1 MTTRVST
8 SVLANTA
15 VTPGIYGGGVTSSSH
30 QVPVITVDQQGR
42 LTSAA
47 NVTVTS
53 TSLYANSGQLTAN
66 AAVGVVSLGL
76 ATVLSDSAIVNSI
89 GDGTH
94 TPVLTLDKYGRIV
107 GVSTTLITG
116 GSAGIG
122 ATTYTRTTYTATAGQ
137 TSFSATYT
145 VGYVQV
151 YHNGILL
158 AASDYTSTDGST
170 IVLGGG
176 ARVGDIIDIF
186 AYTVTLVNN
195 LSPSYTG
202 GQGGVGGVVLY
213 QSAANTTSNTAVGTS
228 GYLLTS
234 AGSGQP
240 TWTNP
245 TTLYV
250 YNATYANTANTLV
263 GSPNISSGNTQIY
276 SLGVGTAA
284 STANGEIRATNNITA
299 YYSSDKKFKE
309 NVQDIPDALGKV
321 DAIGGKLFDWTD
333 EYIQDHGGEDGYF
346 VQKADFGV
354 IAQDVQSVFPLATRT
369 RPDGSLAVDYEK
381 LCALAFAAIK
391 ELKMEVEVLKGQIK

>member
-15 VTPGIYGGGVTSSSH
+15 VSPGTYGGTTAI
-30 QVPVITVDQQGR
+30 PVITVDAQGR
-42 LTSAA
+42 LSSAA
-47 NVTVTS
+47 NVSVTQ
-53 TSLYANSGQLTAN
+53 TAVYANTGQLTAN
-66 AAVGVVSLGL
+66 ASVGVVSLGL
-76 ATVLSDSAIVNSI
+76 ASVLSDSAIVNPI

-137 TSFSATYT
+137 TTFSATYT

-151 YHNGILL
+151 YHNGVLL
-158 AASDYTSTDGST
+158 AITDYTSTNGTS
-170 IVLGGG
+170 IILNLGT
-176 ARVGDIIDIF
+176 AVGDTIDIF

-195 LSPSYTG
+195 ISPSYTG
-202 GQGGVGGVVLY
+202 GQGGAGGTVLY

-234 AGSGQP
+234 AGSSQP

-245 TTLYV
+245 ASL
-250 YNATYANTANTLV
+250 NFSTANSQL
-263 GSPNISSGNTQIY
+263 Y
-276 SLGVGTAA
+276 SVGVGTAA
-284 STANGEIRATNNITA
+284 SGTSGEIRATNNITA

-309 NVQDIPDALGKV
+309 NVQDIPNALGKV

-391 ELKMEVEVLKGQIK
+391 ELKNEVEVLKGQIK

>member
-15 VTPGIYGGGVTSSSH
+15 VTPGTYGGGVTSSSH
-30 QVPVITVDQQGR
+30 QVPVIAVDQQGR

-53 TSLYANSGQLTAN
+53 TSIYANTGQLTAN
-66 AAVGVVSLGL
+66 AAVGVVSIGL
-76 ATVLSDSAIVNSI
+76 PTTLSDAAAALSYGSSSQ
-89 GDGTH
+89 
-94 TPVLTLDKYGRIV
+94 TPVISVDKYGRIIGINAATV
-107 GVSTTLITG
+107 
-116 GSAGIG
+116 SAGGAGVG
-122 ATTYTRTTYTATAGQ
+122 ATSYTRTTFTLVAV
-137 TSFSATYT
+137 TSVFTVSYT
-145 VGYVQV
+145 VGYLQV
-151 YHNGILL
+151 YHNGVLL
-158 AASDYTSTDGST
+158 PSGDYSASDGTSVTLNVAGR
-170 IVLGGG
+170 I
-176 ARVGDIIDIF
+176 GDIIEF
-186 AYTVTLVNN
+186 LAYSVTLVNN
-195 LSPSYTG
+195 VSPTYAG
-202 GQGGVGGVVLY
+202 GQGGAAGTVLY

-228 GYLLTS
+228 TYLLQSNGS
-234 AGSGQP
+234 AAP
-240 TWTNP
+240 TWVNP
-245 TTLYV
+245 ATLTV
-250 YNATYANTANTLV
+250 NIANTATSIT
-263 GSPNISSGNTQIY
+263 GTTSNTQFF
-276 SLGVGTAA
+276 SVGVGTAA

-354 IAQDVQSVFPLATRT
+354 IAQDVQSVFPIATRE

-391 ELKMEVEVLKGQIK
+391 ELKSEVEILKGQIK